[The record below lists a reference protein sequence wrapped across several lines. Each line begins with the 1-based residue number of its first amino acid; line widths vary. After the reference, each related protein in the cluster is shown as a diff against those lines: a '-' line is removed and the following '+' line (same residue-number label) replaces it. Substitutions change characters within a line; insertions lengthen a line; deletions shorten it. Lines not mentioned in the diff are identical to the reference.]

1 MTDLHEETSGP
12 PGDAHER
19 SAPAEWHTW
28 GGALRLVFSFQLLCR
43 TMIIALIVGTIL
55 SLINQAHIIAA
66 GDADAAT
73 WARVVA
79 NFIVPFIVS
88 NVGALSATRT

>member
-1 MTDLHEETSGP
+1 MPDLPREA
-12 PGDAHER
+12 DDRAADDR
-19 SAPAEWHTW
+19 AAPAEWHTW
-28 GGALRLVFSFQLLCR
+28 GGAIRLVFSFTLLCR
-43 TMIIALIVGTIL
+43 TLIIAAIVGTIL

-66 GDADAAT
+66 GEADAAT

-79 NFIVPFIVS
+79 NYIVPFIVS